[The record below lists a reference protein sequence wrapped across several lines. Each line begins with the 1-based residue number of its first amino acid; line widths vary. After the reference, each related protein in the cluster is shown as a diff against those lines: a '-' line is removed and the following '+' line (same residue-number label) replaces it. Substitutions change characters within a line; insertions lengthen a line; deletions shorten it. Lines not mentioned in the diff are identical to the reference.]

1 MTYHRHLVYTTR
13 HGYVERHQHYPV
25 SYLGRCLGGH
35 IVLDQ
40 TWGQSTVC
48 PAFRPFGTF
57 RLAHLDYRVQ
67 KSLRRKLGPIF
78 RQARVWDRR
87 NLYDCDDG
95 ISVNGMY
102 QEEKS

>member
-1 MTYHRHLVYTTR
+1 MASRRSSILPSI
-13 HGYVERHQHYPV
+13 GKGP
-25 SYLGRCLGGH
+25 L
-35 IVLDQ
+35 
-40 TWGQSTVC
+40 C

-57 RLAHLDYRVQ
+57 RPAHLDYRAQ
-67 KSLRRKLGPIF
+67 KSLRRKLGLIF

-95 ISVNGMY
+95 ISVNGTY